1 MTGLCQTI
9 VYMNRKFLIA
19 THGAFAKGILSS
31 LDIITGSTEN
41 ISTIQAYLGEDKSIE
56 QELDTI
62 INCGDGQSE
71 QSEWVVFTDLLGGSI
86 TNQVLRKIPGNSVH
100 VVAGINLPLLLEV
113 VLADTNTP
121 VAEVIEN
128 AVNKAREQMVYV
140 NPLLTSK
147 NNDR

>member
-1 MTGLCQTI
+1 
-9 VYMNRKFLIA
+9 MNRKFLIA

-41 ISTIQAYLGEDKSIE
+41 VCTLQAYLGEDKSIE

-62 INCGDGQSE
+62 INGEGE
-71 QSEWVVFTDLLGGSI
+71 HVEWVIFTDLLGGSI
-86 TNQVLRKIPGNSVH
+86 TNQILRKVPGAPIH
-100 VVAGINLPLLLEV
+100 IVAGVNLPLLLEV
-113 VLADTNTP
+113 ILADTDTP

-128 AVNKAREQMVYV
+128 AIHKAREQMVYV
-140 NPLLTSK
+140 NPLLTLK